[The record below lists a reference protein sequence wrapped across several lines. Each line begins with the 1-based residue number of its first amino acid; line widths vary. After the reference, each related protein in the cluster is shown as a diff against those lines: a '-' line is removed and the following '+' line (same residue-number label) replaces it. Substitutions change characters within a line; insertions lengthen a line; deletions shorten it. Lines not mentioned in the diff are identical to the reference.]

1 MPYLLYVRL
10 GCHLCAD
17 AFALL
22 CEMGVAVKRVNID
35 RDPALRAQ
43 YDVLVPV
50 LYDAAGDR
58 ELLFPFDEDDVR
70 AFCRLD
76 A

>member
-1 MPYLLYVRL
+1 MHYRLFVRL
-10 GCHLCAD
+10 NCQLCAD

-22 CEMGVAVKRVNID
+22 CEMGVAVQRINID

-50 LYDAAGDR
+50 LFDAERDR
-58 ELLFPFDEDDVR
+58 ELLYPFDAEDVR
-70 AFCRLD
+70 SFMAQG
-76 A
+76 

>member
-1 MPYLLYVRL
+1 MRYRLFVRL
-10 GCHLCAD
+10 GCHLCTD

-22 CEMGVAVKRVNID
+22 CEMGVAVQRINID

-50 LYDAAGDR
+50 LFDEERDR
-58 ELLFPFDEDDVR
+58 ELLYPFDAEDVR
-70 AFCRLD
+70 RFMAQG
-76 A
+76 

>member
-1 MPYLLYVRL
+1 MRYHLFVRL
-10 GCHLCAD
+10 NCHLCAD

-22 CEMGVAVKRVNID
+22 CEMGVAVQRINID

-50 LYDAAGDR
+50 LFDAERDR
-58 ELLFPFDEDDVR
+58 ELPYPFDAEDVR
-70 AFCRLD
+70 RFMAQG
-76 A
+76 

>member
-1 MPYLLYVRL
+1 MRYRLFVRL
-10 GCHLCAD
+10 NCHLCAD

-22 CEMGVAVKRVNID
+22 CEMGVAVQRINID

-50 LYDAAGDR
+50 LFDAERDR
-58 ELLFPFDEDDVR
+58 ELLYPFDAEDVR
-70 AFCRLD
+70 RFMAQG
-76 A
+76 